1 MFLRARPVSFSSA
14 GPLVPGVA
22 HAPSSLFQAG
32 PHPTGPPLH
41 LLLTHR
47 LTDVRLRRAR
57 PLPAARTP
65 SPAHP
70 PDTRSHPTGPPSL
83 LFLSA
88 PSPPPPAPFPIPL
101 VGRHWSRNPKSSAT
115 ALLNLSP
122 KSSLPPLLSLYCVV
136 GPFRQS
142 QPSPGTPSQ
151 VNSPQ
156 PRPTPPPHRRQPSPE
171 SHHRPPL
178 VMQVC

>member
-70 PDTRSHPTGPPSL
+70 PDTRSHPTG
-83 LFLSA
+83 
-88 PSPPPPAPFPIPL
+88 SP
-101 VGRHWSRNPKSSAT
+101 
-115 ALLNLSP
+115 
-122 KSSLPPLLSLYCVV
+122 LPPLPQRVEPAPRSFSYPPR
-136 GPFRQS
+136 GPALEPQSKELRHRSTQS
-142 QPSPGTPSQ
+142 QPPNRPSLTRSHST
-151 VNSPQ
+151 VSLVRSANHN
-156 PRPTPPPHRRQPSPE
+156 RHREHQAQSIRRSRGLLHPSP
-171 SHHRPPL
+171 
-178 VMQVC
+178 

>member
-83 LFLSA
+83 LFLSV
-88 PSPPPPAPFPIPL
+88 PSPPPRSFSYPSRGPALEPQSKEL
-101 VGRHWSRNPKSSAT
+101 RHRST
-115 ALLNLSP
+115 
-122 KSSLPPLLSLYCVV
+122 
-136 GPFRQS
+136 QS
-142 QPSPGTPSQ
+142 QPQIVPPSLALTLLCRWSVPPITTITGNTKPGQFAAAAAYSTPS
-151 VNSPQ
+151 P
-156 PRPTPPPHRRQPSPE
+156 
-171 SHHRPPL
+171 
-178 VMQVC
+178 